1 MIGLKKR
8 PKRQNSAFVIA
19 LATALILALSV
30 AAITA
35 IWLNVR
41 EMDRQ
46 REEEHRQLSASIAET
61 SSQFMRAGQHVYF
74 YQLLQLLIKI
84 SFVDYLAV
92 HVDGYT
98 KLETNKKA
106 PLDEAWIENHKTQSG
121 IDWHEGGNRQYYV
134 NQSLSSGEN
143 QASVLTIVFSKSEY
157 KQPIRIIRGAT
168 AFILLLLGVVL
179 FAMYTL
185 QQTLRRLEY
194 ARQNKADTI
203 YRITHD
209 ARQDLTVVQ
218 GKLTSVLRGQGRR
231 RRQADVKKDLKTAHE
246 STIALDRFLHNLN
259 DQQRMEKGEVE
270 LLPAKTD
277 LGRIIQTVVSG
288 FEENLALRKMRLE
301 LSLPAEPLRVWA
313 DPQIVKRIIMNLIHN
328 AMKYS
333 ESSKTIK
340 IKVEAQ
346 PENLAV
352 YIRDQGRGIAK
363 KDWEKVFQAYYQI
376 DPDSA
381 GMGLGLATSRQL
393 ARLMGGELII
403 LESVPGQGT
412 TFRVT
417 LPAYREQ
424 RIESGG

>member
-1 MIGLKKR
+1 MNGLKKP

-19 LATALILALSV
+19 LATGLILTLSV

-74 YQLLQLLIKI
+74 YQLLQLLTKI

-134 NQSLSSGEN
+134 NQSLNPGEN
-143 QASVLTIVFSKSEY
+143 QPSVLTIVFSKLEY
-157 KQPIRIIRGAT
+157 KQPIRIIQGAT
-168 AFILLLLGVVL
+168 AFILLLLGIVL
-179 FAMYTL
+179 FALYKL
-185 QQTLRRLEY
+185 QQTLRKLEY

-218 GKLTSVLRGQGRR
+218 GKLTSVLRGQGR

-270 LLPAKTD
+270 LLPAQTD

-301 LSLPAEPLRVWA
+301 LSLPAGPLGVWA

-328 AMKYS
+328 AIKYS
-333 ESSKTIK
+333 ESSETIT

-352 YIRDQGRGIAK
+352 DIRDQGRGIAK
-363 KDWEKVFQAYYQI
+363 KDWEKVFHAYYQI

-412 TFRVT
+412 TFRMT

-424 RIESGG
+424 RMESGG